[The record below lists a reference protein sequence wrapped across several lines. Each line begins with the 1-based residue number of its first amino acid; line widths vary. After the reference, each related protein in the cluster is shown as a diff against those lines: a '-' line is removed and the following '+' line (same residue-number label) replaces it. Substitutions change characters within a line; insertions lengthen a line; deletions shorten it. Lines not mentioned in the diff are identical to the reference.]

1 MLHVNAKK
9 PRVRRLY
16 VADSLITP
24 DHIVRNGAVLCENDM
39 IIAVGGV
46 SGFSLDEELE
56 VHRFDNGYI
65 TPGFL
70 DTHIHGAGGFDC
82 SRAADSPTSLG
93 AMSAILGRKGATGFC
108 PTVVSDAPDAMIA
121 NLVRLAEEMG
131 KPLPGA
137 DAIGINIEGPFL
149 NPEKAGAQPPKF
161 LREIDLKLAADL
173 IDAGGGLVKIMTFAP
188 ELPGAEQLI
197 ALLRERGVIASMG
210 HSLAG
215 EEETLRAIDAGANH
229 CTHLFNGMNP
239 LHQRQVGLPG
249 IVLTDDRVSVELIID
264 GRHVHS
270 RMVDLACRCKTLR
283 QIIGISDGT
292 MASGMP
298 DGAYHIGPSEIIV
311 KNGFSQNAAGNLAGT
326 TTMLDSGWHS
336 LMSCGHLS
344 ETKAAQAVTCNPAG
358 HYGFRDRGELLPGQR
373 ADLAV
378 FENGT
383 NRPLMT
389 VRRGETIYRAGETA

>member
-1 MLHVNAKK
+1 MKQD
-9 PRVRRLY
+9 RVRRLY
-16 VADSLITP
+16 VADYLITP
-24 DHIVRNGAVLCENDM
+24 DHIVRNGAVLCENTK
-39 IIAVGGV
+39 IIAVGGI
-46 SGFSLDEELE
+46 SGFSLNEKLE
-56 VHRFDNGYI
+56 VYRFDGAYI

-70 DTHIHGAGGFDC
+70 DTHVHGAGGFDC
-82 SRAADSPTSLG
+82 SRVTDSPQPLR
-93 AMSAILGRKGATGFC
+93 AMSAVLGRKGATGFF
-108 PTVVSDAPDAMIA
+108 PTVVADDPDAMIA
-121 NLVRLAEEMG
+121 NLRNLSAAMRE
-131 KPLPGA
+131 PLPGA

-149 NPEKAGAQPPKF
+149 NPEKAGAQPPRF
-161 LREIDLKLAADL
+161 LRRIDLKLASDL
-173 IDAGGGLVKIMTFAP
+173 IDAGEGLVRIMTFAP
-188 ELPGAEQLI
+188 ELDGAESLI
-197 ALLRERGVIASMG
+197 ALLRERNVIASMG

-215 EEETLRAIDAGANH
+215 EEETLRAIAAGANH

-249 IVLTDDRVSVELIID
+249 IVLTDDRVTVELIID

-298 DGAYHIGPSEIIV
+298 DGNYHIGPSEIIV
-311 KNGFSQNAAGNLAGT
+311 KGGSSLNSAGNLAGT

-344 ETKAAQAVTCNPAG
+344 ETKAAQAVTRNPAE
-358 HYGFRDRGELLPGQR
+358 HFGFTDRGELLPGKR

-378 FENGT
+378 FEQGT
-383 NRPLMT
+383 NRPLLT
-389 VRRGETIYRAGETA
+389 VRRGEVIFQSGTPA